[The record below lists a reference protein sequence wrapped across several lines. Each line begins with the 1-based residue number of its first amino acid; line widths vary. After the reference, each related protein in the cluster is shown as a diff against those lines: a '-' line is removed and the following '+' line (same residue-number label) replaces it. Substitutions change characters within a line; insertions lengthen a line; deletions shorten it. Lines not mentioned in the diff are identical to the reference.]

1 MARAFSGDLRCP
13 ILPAYE
19 RGGVSLAELA
29 RQFGVGRDLVKKIGG
44 HQLRYGQMEI
54 SLVG

>member
-19 RGGVSLAELA
+19 RGGESLAELA
-29 RQFGVGRDLVKKIGG
+29 RQFGVGRDLWSPAISNLL
-44 HQLRYGQMEI
+44 LRHTAT
-54 SLVG
+54 L